1 MVYAHLPM
9 AIRDKLASRAR
20 PYLEPGE
27 QVRQVFMTQTSSPF
41 LFVLM
46 PASYY
51 MVGRRI
57 VVVTDRSVVVLRA
70 RRLLPSRPT
79 GGELLARLPRRT
91 RFGEMEGL
99 FWGRTSA
106 TGEQLW
112 IGSPFHKD
120 VAQADRERHRPPRNA
135 PPDS

>member
-1 MVYAHLPM
+1 M
-9 AIRDKLASRAR
+9 AIRDKLSSRAR

-27 QVRQVFMTQTSSPF
+27 QVRQVFMAQIRSPV

-51 MVGRRI
+51 MIGRRI
-57 VVVTDRSVVVLRA
+57 VVVTDRSIIVLRA
-70 RRLLPSRPT
+70 RRLMPGKPT
-79 GGELLARLPRRT
+79 GDKPLARLPRRT

-120 VAQADRERHRPPRNA
+120 IAQADRERHRPPRNA
-135 PPDS
+135 PPDP